1 MKKKKNI
8 FKTFLSSIKK
18 KITKGKNKF
27 TIVEAISFMVIT
39 FALGMIIG
47 GVIMYGKGSYLGNM
61 SPTFDDFIATYNDI
75 INNYYQPVDGDKLL
89 EAGIEGMVR
98 YLGDPYSTYINHEN
112 TENFNIVLDGSYSGI
127 GAEIQL
133 KDDPEALEIVNV
145 YEDSPAEKAG
155 LSKGD
160 IIIKVDG
167 KDIKG
172 LTAGEVSSM
181 VKGKSGTTVKITILR
196 DNEEKEF
203 TVTRGNID
211 LKSVATEVI
220 ENKGKKIGY
229 IYVSVF
235 AENTDAQ
242 FKEAVEKL
250 EKENVDSLI
259 IDLRQNSG
267 GHLKTV
273 TNMISLFTKKGD
285 IIYQLKTKNKIEE
298 FKDETDEHRE
308 YKIAVIID
316 EESASAS
323 EVFTAAMKE
332 TYGAIVIGQTSFGKG
347 KVQRAYNLSNGAMIK
362 YTFQEWLTPNGNSID
377 GEGIKPDIEVEYK
390 YNEKD
395 KYDSQVKKAIEEMSK

>member
-1 MKKKKNI
+1 MLTQLNFRVINQSLTRTDTFIPVAGSKNYLLASFEFTTDDWDSI
-8 FKTFLSSIKK
+8 NAKTAVFVNEQNIKHE
-18 KITKGKNKF
+18 
-27 TIVEAISFMVIT
+27 VAIS
-39 FALGMIIG
+39 
-47 GVIMYGKGSYLGNM
+47 
-61 SPTFDDFIATYNDI
+61 
-75 INNYYQPVDGDKLL
+75 DGICFVPF
-89 EAGIEGMVR
+89 E
-98 YLGDPYSTYINHEN
+98 
-112 TENFNIVLDGSYSGI
+112 VLTNS
-127 GAEIQL
+127 
-133 KDDPEALEIVNV
+133 
-145 YEDSPAEKAG
+145 
-155 LSKGD
+155 
-160 IIIKVDG
+160 
-167 KDIKG
+167 
-172 LTAGEVSSM
+172 
-181 VKGKSGTTVKITILR
+181 
-196 DNEEKEF
+196 
-203 TVTRGNID
+203 
-211 LKSVATEVI
+211 
-220 ENKGKKIGY
+220 GY

-242 FKEAVEKL
+242 FKVAVEKL

-259 IDLRQNSG
+259 IDLRQNRG

-298 FKDETDEHRE
+298 FKDEIDEHRE
-308 YKIAVIID
+308 YKIVVIID

-395 KYDSQVKKAIEEMSK
+395 NYDSQVKKAIEEMSK